1 MNIRRALGRHLFRCG
16 ALAAAAVLASAG
28 IALASSATKGASYSG
43 HYKGRPTDTISFTVS
58 ASGKKVMDLFVTTPF
73 KCNGGCGGVE
83 SPSGG
88 SALISKKGKF
98 KAKLKLMEP
107 GTTKS
112 FGSDAVTGTFLKHG
126 KATGKV
132 TSHFNKG
139 SSGETVSW
147 TATS

>member
-1 MNIRRALGRHLFRCG
+1 MNIRHALGRHLCGGG

-28 IALASSATKGASYSG
+28 IALASYAIKGGSYSG
-43 HYKGRPTDTISFTVS
+43 HYEGRVTEAISFIVS
-58 ASGKKVMDLFVTTPF
+58 ANGKQVMDLSVTTPF

-88 SALISKKGKF
+88 SARISKKGKF
-98 KAKLKLMEP
+98 EATLKLMEP
-107 GTTKS
+107 GSTKS
-112 FGSDAVTGTFLKHG
+112 YGSDTVIGTFLKHG
-126 KATGKV
+126 KAMGTV
-132 TSHFNKG
+132 TSHFNGG